1 MLKVSVISPES
12 VLFEGEVSSV
22 VHEETV
28 MKEALLNVVTD
39 PKLMVL
45 IVVLSQVFA
54 IAKAIA

>member
-1 MLKVSVISPES
+1 LCCHPLGSPSPQGGKVSP
-12 VLFEGEVSSV
+12 V

-45 IVVLSQVFA
+45 IVVVSQVIA
-54 IAKAIA
+54 LAKAIA